1 MLYIILHSIKKS
13 DDQSIFGNFSEL
25 EEQYIPDHCK
35 NQQCV
40 TLLSGHVADTYF
52 LKHHIN
58 ELKLYVKIAWFGD
71 NLRHVIK
78 TLLERL
84 SEKRFKNQKSFVVA
98 HWTPSEI
105 MEMDTEYETIIMPKC
120 EQFVSDL
127 SKEMLC
133 RYELT
138 PILIYCSKELM
149 DTKKSV
155 YSMLSFINFEQENEI
170 QLLKMY
176 NNITARQMARHSKAD
191 NDKNGNNSVQVLN
204 TSNRE
209 KIYDQI
215 ACEFI
220 RENERVFK
228 QIMKKCCMAKRKVYI
243 GGIFPKQQED
253 ENEFLGE

>member
-1 MLYIILHSIKKS
+1 M
-13 DDQSIFGNFSEL
+13 
-25 EEQYIPDHCK
+25 
-35 NQQCV
+35 
-40 TLLSGHVADTYF
+40 
-52 LKHHIN
+52 
-58 ELKLYVKIAWFGD
+58 KIAWFGD

-78 TLLERL
+78 TLLEHF

-105 MEMDTEYETIIMPKC
+105 MDSGTEYETIIMPKC
-120 EQFVSDL
+120 ERFVSDE

-155 YSMLSFINFEQENEI
+155 YSMLSYIKFEPENEI

-176 NNITARQMARHSKAD
+176 NNITARQMVRHSKAN

-209 KIYDQI
+209 KIYDEV
-215 ACEFI
+215 ACQFI
-220 RENERVFK
+220 RENEWQFK
-228 QIMKKCCMAKRKVYI
+228 LSMKQCCMAKRKVYI